1 LLVIGGIV
9 LAPVSGGTSLGLT
22 ATGAGL
28 GVGSGVISVTATI
41 VKDSQIEIHI
51 QLLMQLME
59 RLKEKDEVMS
69 EIIQRLNDHFLELKE
84 IIKDNGEEAK
94 HWLKFIVWDILKG
107 VGYNIMYK
115 GYQLYH
121 TLDGIIFAQTIHAF
135 IGADLAAM
143 NSVAIGTAS
152 PGLNILGKTLVV
164 GSTGAAKGIATV
176 SGIIGIVMGTYEI
189 VDGSKDIQGSE
200 EADEIEKCADK
211 LDQSTRAYQYVLDNA
226 KNAANN
232 KEVEGAIEN
241 GIFLTED
248 CKAKLY
254 SAYSDEAKS
263 YIDTPLHNAKVGPKM
278 LKKCKYT
285 CNYELDSTIGPIPC
299 ADARTGWSW
308 SEHTQ
313 YYDKIDR
320 DDNPLIHL
328 KTVCWL
334 DPRIEFFGVEP
345 RQYAIYVRQDLD
357 QYHNMM
363 NKVKASLIVYLR
375 NYAGDNIYEVLE
387 EENVFETGDYMCQD
401 LVREIEGTDGF
412 HHSFFANCDLRHF
425 YDKLV
430 ENEDNYLS
438 VKIQF
443 EGVDSLSWKGGWSI
457 DGGFMLP
464 ID

>member
-1 LLVIGGIV
+1 MLVIGGIV

-59 RLKEKDEVMS
+59 RLKEKDEMMS
-69 EIIQRLNDHFLELKE
+69 EIIQKLNDHFLELKE

-164 GSTGAAKGIATV
+164 GGTGAAKGIATV

-189 VDGSKDIQGSE
+189 VDGSKDINGSE
-200 EADEIEKCADK
+200 EADEIEKCAEK
-211 LDQSTRAYQYVLDNA
+211 LDQSTHAYQYILDNA

-232 KEVEGAIEN
+232 KEVQESIEN
-241 GIFLTED
+241 GVFLTED

-254 SAYSDEAKS
+254 SAYSDETKS
-263 YIDTPLHNAKVGPKM
+263 YIETTLKNAELGPKL
-278 LKKCKYT
+278 LKK
-285 CNYELDSTIGPIPC
+285 
-299 ADARTGWSW
+299 
-308 SEHTQ
+308 
-313 YYDKIDR
+313 
-320 DDNPLIHL
+320 
-328 KTVCWL
+328 
-334 DPRIEFFGVEP
+334 
-345 RQYAIYVRQDLD
+345 
-357 QYHNMM
+357 
-363 NKVKASLIVYLR
+363 
-375 NYAGDNIYEVLE
+375 
-387 EENVFETGDYMCQD
+387 
-401 LVREIEGTDGF
+401 
-412 HHSFFANCDLRHF
+412 
-425 YDKLV
+425 
-430 ENEDNYLS
+430 
-438 VKIQF
+438 
-443 EGVDSLSWKGGWSI
+443 
-457 DGGFMLP
+457 
-464 ID
+464 